1 MDYTKVISTVKK
13 YAFAI
18 ADELR
23 RVSNDIIGELE
34 SFYQAIKQETNAIKT
49 DVAGVKTDVGVVD
62 NKVTTL
68 DTTLTSMD
76 SKIDKVGV
84 DAEKAANRGGFDL
97 ISDGTKV
104 PANFSSTKIL
114 ITSADLPNC
123 EIIGDSAFY
132 NVVSLSKVYA
142 PKLKT
147 IGVSAF
153 KGSGIASVD
162 FLLCE
167 TVGEHAFEGCKSL
180 KSVNLPNAKTVSNN
194 AFYETLADKN
204 SVVNLPLV
212 ETVGDYAFYATY
224 LKNLYLPNCIEAG
237 ESAFDGIGYKGD
249 NGTYSTNK
257 IHLPKL
263 RVLYRDALGHTRGKT
278 YDFGALVEIKDM
290 AMYENSVKGTY
301 GTCVDNLI
309 IRTNSVCVL
318 QPKAFNASTDTGW
331 KAQPP
336 LRIYVPDNLV
346 SQYQT
351 ATNWSTYADR
361 IKPLSQY
368 VEV

>member
-13 YAFAI
+13 YAIAI
-18 ADELR
+18 VNELGGALD
-23 RVSNDIIGELE
+23 DI
-34 SFYQAIKQETNAIKT
+34 ATKIKQGTDAIKT
-49 DVAGVKTDVGVVD
+49 DVASVKTDVASVKTDVGVVD

-76 SKIDKVGV
+76 SKIDKVGI

-97 ISDGTKV
+97 VSDGTEV
-104 PANFSSTKIL
+104 PKNFSSTTIL

-123 EIIGDSAFY
+123 EIIGASAFY

-147 IGVSAF
+147 IGASAF

-167 TVGEHAFEGCKSL
+167 TVGQNAFEGCKSL
-180 KSVNLPNAKTVSNN
+180 KSVNLPNAKTVSDN
-194 AFYETLADKN
+194 AFYGSLVDRN
-204 SVVNLPLV
+204 SVINLPLV
-212 ETVGDYAFYATY
+212 ETVGDYALAGVCVKT
-224 LKNLYLPNCIEAG
+224 LYLPNCIETG
-237 ESAFDGIGYKGD
+237 QFAFTSIGYNDD
-249 NGTYSTNK
+249 NGTYKTNK

-263 RVLYRDALGHTRGKT
+263 RVLYRDALGQTRGKI
-278 YDFGALVEIKDM
+278 YDFGNLVEIKDM
-290 AMYENSVKGTY
+290 AMYEKGVKGTV
-301 GTCVDNLI
+301 GNCVDNLI

-351 ATNWSTYADR
+351 ATNWSIYADR

>member
-18 ADELR
+18 VNELGGALD
-23 RVSNDIIGELE
+23 DI
-34 SFYQAIKQETNAIKT
+34 ATKIKQETDAIKT

-97 ISDGTKV
+97 VSDGTEV
-104 PANFSSTKIL
+104 PADFSSTKIL

-123 EIIGDSAFY
+123 EIIDTNAFY

-147 IGVSAF
+147 IGASAF
-153 KGSGIASVD
+153 KGSSIASVD

-167 TVGEHAFEGCKSL
+167 TVGERAFEGCKKL
-180 KSVNLPNAKTVSNN
+180 KSVNLPKAKTVSDY
-194 AFYETLADKN
+194 AFNESLVDKN
-204 SVVNLPLV
+204 SVINLPLV
-212 ETVGDYAFYATY
+212 ENVGDYAFKATY

-237 ESAFDGIGYKGD
+237 QSAFDGMGYKGD

-263 RVLYRDALGHTRGKT
+263 RVLYRDVLGHTRGKT
-278 YDFGALVEIKDM
+278 YDFGNLVEIKDM
-290 AMYENSVKGTY
+290 AMHENSVKDTD

-318 QPKAFNASTDTGW
+318 QPKAFNASTSTGW

-351 ATNWSTYADR
+351 ATNWSTYANR